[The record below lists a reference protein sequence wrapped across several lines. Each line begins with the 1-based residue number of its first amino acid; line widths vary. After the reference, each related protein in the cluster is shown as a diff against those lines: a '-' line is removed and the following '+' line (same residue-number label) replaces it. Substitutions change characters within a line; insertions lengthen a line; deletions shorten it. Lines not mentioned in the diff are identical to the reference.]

1 MKKSYFKKN
10 KKLTNP
16 KHVSIIK
23 EKVNN
28 LSMQKIKDYLI
39 TLRGR
44 LRGADNYLTSITIL
58 TGSVAF
64 IFVTS
69 VVILALMPASTK
81 KDLNNKFAGVKNT
94 ITQKPTPIPT
104 PTPRPIAKGPQ
115 TYTVSSGQNPLI
127 SEVWVNE
134 FDPKKGQEQI
144 YKVKIKDKKGASI
157 TSIELNLT
165 TDHEAKTYPFKLIS
179 GTETEG
185 EWQVS
190 VVTNDSHDYVY
201 LPYITAKNNIKDI
214 SKLELSFR

>member
-1 MKKSYFKKN
+1 
-10 KKLTNP
+10 
-16 KHVSIIK
+16 
-23 EKVNN
+23 
-28 LSMQKIKDYLI
+28 MQKIKDYLI
-39 TLRGR
+39 TLRDR
-44 LRGADNYLTSITIL
+44 LRGEDNYLTSITIF
-58 TGSVAF
+58 TGSIAF
-64 IFVTS
+64 IFVIS

-81 KDLNNKFAGVKNT
+81 KDLYNKFAGIRN
-94 ITQKPTPIPT
+94 ITKPTPIPT

-165 TDHEAKTYPFKLIS
+165 TDHGAKIYPFKLIS
-179 GTETEG
+179 GTVTEG
-185 EWQVS
+185 EWQVF
-190 VVTNDSHDYVY
+190 VITNDSHDYVY
-201 LPYITAKNNIKDI
+201 LPYITAKNSIKDI